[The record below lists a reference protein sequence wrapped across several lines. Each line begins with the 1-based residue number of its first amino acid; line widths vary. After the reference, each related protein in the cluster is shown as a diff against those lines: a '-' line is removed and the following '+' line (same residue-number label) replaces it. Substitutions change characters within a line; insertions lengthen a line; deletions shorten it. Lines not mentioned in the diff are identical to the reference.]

1 MREGWKEV
9 NFGDVV
15 QFPPK
20 ISMKKGTIYPF
31 IPMEALASGKK
42 YVKPK
47 EEKALTSGGA
57 KFEEGD
63 TLFARITPC
72 LQNGKISQAKN
83 LNGKPGFGSTE
94 YFIFR
99 GKEGITDTDFIY
111 YLTLNNWFKDK
122 AIGSMVGASGRQR
135 ADTNFVRNIEI
146 ELPSLHSQ
154 RKIASIL
161 SSYDDLIENNLKRI
175 KLLEEKAQLT
185 YEEWFIK
192 MRFPGYET
200 AKFDAITGL
209 TEGWEKKMLSEI
221 SHYIGRG
228 ISPKYVEED
237 GFSIINQKCIRDN
250 RVDKSFCRLTDTSKK
265 ILQDKVLQSFDI
277 LINSTGTGTLGRVAQ
292 ILTVNELLT
301 VDTHVTIVRAGEN
314 ISKIFLGRSLEYNQE
329 RIEKFGK
336 GATNQI
342 ELSRHDLGELI
353 VIDLPTLELQ
363 NLYEIKC
370 KPNYQVIDKLIVQNR
385 LLKEARDILLPRLMS
400 GMIDVDEVQMETLQ
414 TAE

>member
-31 IPMEALASGKK
+31 IPMEALDSGKK

-99 GKEGITDTDFIY
+99 GKEGVTDTDFIY
-111 YLTLNNWFKDK
+111 YLTLNKWFKDK

-135 ADTNFVRNIEI
+135 ADATFVRNIEI
-146 ELPSLHSQ
+146 QLPPLQTQ

-161 SSYDDLIENNLKRI
+161 SGYDDLIENNLKRI

-185 YEEWFIK
+185 YEEWFVK
-192 MRFPGYET
+192 LRFPGFET
-200 AKFDAITGL
+200 AVFDEVSEL
-209 TEGWEKKMLSEI
+209 PEGWEKMKLSDVAEI
-221 SHYIGRG
+221 NSSSIKKNFDGLIRYIDIASVSPNKIDYLTEYEINLAPGRAKRIVKHGDIIWSCVRPNRRSHTVIWKPEDNLIASTGFCV
-228 ISPKYVEED
+228 ITPKTIPTSYLYQYLITESFVGYLTSLASGAAYPAVKSID
-237 GFSIINQKCIRDN
+237 FSDADVIIPSNDLLIKFNQ
-250 RVDKSFCRLTDTSKK
+250 
-265 ILQDKVLQSFDI
+265 ILGENFDI
-277 LINSTGTGTLGRVAQ
+277 IWN
-292 ILTVNELLT
+292 
-301 VDTHVTIVRAGEN
+301 
-314 ISKIFLGRSLEYNQE
+314 
-329 RIEKFGK
+329 
-336 GATNQI
+336 
-342 ELSRHDLGELI
+342 
-353 VIDLPTLELQ
+353 LQ
-363 NLYEIKC
+363 T
-370 KPNYQVIDKLIVQNR
+370 QNR
-385 LLKEARDILLPRLMS
+385 FLKEARDILLPRLMS
-400 GMIDVDEVQMETLQ
+400 GMVDVEELQIETLQ